1 MLVVGIGGGGDVVG
15 ALAVAE
21 LCRTL
26 GTPSRIGGVSWERR
40 PIDPRPGPRRLDEV
54 SGTRPLNASV
64 ALAGPAAGVVDEPA
78 FRFAEGRMAEF
89 LGEETVLVDP
99 HGGPAAIGRD
109 LADAAR
115 TLRCDLVILVD
126 VGGDVLGHG
135 DEAGLASPLCDA
147 VLLASSATLVDEVGV
162 LAAVFGPGCDGELLP
177 EEVDARLAEV
187 ARAGGGRG
195 AWGPPPAV
203 LARLESAIATIPTEA
218 SAQAVAAARG
228 AHGPVDIRGGRR
240 AVHRTTLGAVT
251 FFFDPLV
258 AAGSAARPAAAVAD
272 CGSLEEAQE
281 RLAALGIRT
290 ELEYEREAA
299 GTV

>member
-1 MLVVGIGGGGDVVG
+1 M
-15 ALAVAE
+15 AE

-26 GTPSRIGGVSWERR
+26 GTPSRIGGVTWERR
-40 PIDPRPGPRRLDEV
+40 PIDPRPGPRRLDEI
-54 SGTRPLNASV
+54 SGTRPINASV
-64 ALAGPAAGVVDEPA
+64 ALAGPQAGVSDEPA

-99 HGGPAAIGRD
+99 HAGPAALGRD

-115 TLRCDLVILVD
+115 TLRCDLILLVD

-135 DEAGLASPLCDA
+135 DESGLASPLCDA
-147 VLLASSATLVDEVGV
+147 ILLAAAASAAIELPV

-187 ARAGGGRG
+187 AAAGGGRG

-203 LARLESAIATIPTEA
+203 LRRLEAAIEAIPTEA
-218 SAQAVAAARG
+218 SAQAVAAGRG
-228 AHGPVDIRGGRR
+228 AHGAIAIRGGRR
-240 AVHRTTLGAVT
+240 TVHRTSLGAVT

-258 AAGSAARPAAAVAD
+258 AAESAARLARVVAGAA
-272 CGSLEEAQE
+272 GLEEAQE
-281 RLAALGIRT
+281 RLEALGIRT

-299 GTV
+299 ETV